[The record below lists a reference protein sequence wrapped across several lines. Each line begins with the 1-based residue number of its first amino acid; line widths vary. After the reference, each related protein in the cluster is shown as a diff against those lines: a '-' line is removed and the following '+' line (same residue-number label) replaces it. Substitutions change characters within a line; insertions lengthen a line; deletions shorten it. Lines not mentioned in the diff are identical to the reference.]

1 MLKRYQSA
9 VVLASEFLSCHF
21 IHILSSWGDTKAF
34 PRAVSKFTYAGI
46 IIFNSFLFNYVIS
59 VSVI

>member
-21 IHILSSWGDTKAF
+21 IHILSSWGDAKAF
-34 PRAVSKFTYAGI
+34 PRQCLICVLEQCL
-46 IIFNSFLFNYVIS
+46 NSLMHEL
-59 VSVI
+59 